1 MKKIITTLILAI
13 AITTF
18 AMAQNSTT
26 SADAAKATPT
36 VNAADHM
43 KSENA
48 ANCTPEM
55 QKECT
60 PEMMKSCGNADASAS
75 KSCCHATGATGDN
88 KVGST
93 LGKEGD
99 KAKTVT
105 IGMSAKKPEKD
116 DKE

>member
-1 MKKIITTLILAI
+1 MKKIITTLCLVFAI
-13 AITTF
+13 CTF
-18 AMAQNSTT
+18 AVAQSTT
-26 SADAAKATPT
+26 STANTTKATPT
-36 VNAADHM
+36 VNATDKM
-43 KSENA
+43 ESKDA

-55 QKECT
+55 MKECKAGESGT
-60 PEMMKSCGNADASAS
+60 
-75 KSCCHATGATGDN
+75 KSCCSHAGAASSDN
-88 KVGST
+88 AGST